1 MVTPVPTVTPVLMEA
16 KENLVFPE
24 MLSKESREIKER

>member
-1 MVTPVPTVTPVLMEA
+1 MVTPVTTVNPVQMEA

-24 MLSKESREIKER
+24 MPSKESREIKER